1 MRIRDWS
8 SDVCSSDLHVQHVSW
23 LESSALADFKVV
35 EVVTRRDLHRA
46 RTKFRIGML
55 VGDDGDKASG
65 NRQAHL
71 LANQRLISR
80 IFRIHSYGHVGP
92 HGFRP
97 SRGDTDVPRSI
108 FPRITEVTELALPFL
123 PPYLPVT
130 TA

>member
-1 MRIRDWS
+1 MRISDWS
-8 SDVCSSDLHVQHVSW
+8 SDVCSSDLYQTTRLKAIEADQFLRNTAALDHLGISVQHVQHVSW

-71 LANQRLISR
+71 LADRKSTRLNSS
-80 IFRIHSYGHVGP
+80 H
-92 HGFRP
+92 
-97 SRGDTDVPRSI
+97 
-108 FPRITEVTELALPFL
+108 
-123 PPYLPVT
+123 
-130 TA
+130 

>member
-1 MRIRDWS
+1 MRISDWS
-8 SDVCSSDLHVQHVSW
+8 SDVCSSDLAALDHLGISVQHVQHVSW

-71 LANQRLISR
+71 LANQRLIDRKSTR
-80 IFRIHSYGHVGP
+80 LNSSH
-92 HGFRP
+92 
-97 SRGDTDVPRSI
+97 
-108 FPRITEVTELALPFL
+108 
-123 PPYLPVT
+123 
-130 TA
+130 

>member
-80 IFRIHSYGHVGP
+80 IFRIHSYGHVGQ

-97 SRGDTDVPRSI
+97 SRGDTDEIGRAPCRERVCQYVWI
-108 FPRITEVTELALPFL
+108 
-123 PPYLPVT
+123 
-130 TA
+130 